1 MTDKVRDL
9 RVKEKFVVDDLYL
22 NGYAKRCGIFATG
35 VYNVICR
42 HADREQTAFPGID
55 LIAKK
60 LNISRPSVI
69 KGITNLQD
77 YNIIKVI
84 KKKDKK
90 GRQKVNLYILLDKS
104 VWKPLRVKEIDS
116 ENCCPSK
123 PENKTESMSEQNR
136 VNEIDCK
143 VTQYKETH
151 VREREGKKPPS
162 CPYQSIVDIY
172 HEVLPELPMVK
183 ELTETRKRQL
193 KARWFSK
200 PERQSLDYWQKYF
213 KYVRESL
220 FLMGQANTNGHK
232 FQANFEWLTKESNFI
247 KTLEGQYHND

>member
-77 YNIIKVI
+77 YSIIKVI

-151 VREREGKKPPS
+151 IRKGDSKKPLS
-162 CPYQSIVDIY
+162 CPFVQIVDAY
-172 HEVLPELPMVK
+172 HEILSELPRVAK
-183 ELTETRKRQL
+183 LTETRKRQIN
-193 KARWFSK
+193 ARWQESEK
-200 PERQSLDYWQKYF
+200 WQSLDKWREYF
-213 KYVRESL
+213 EHIRESP
-220 FLMGQANTNGHK
+220 FLMGKVNNNGRYFK
-232 FQANFEWLTKESNFI
+232 ADLEWITRESNFI
-247 KTLEGQYHND
+247 NIIEGKYHAN